1 MIFLPRRLMNCFCFV
16 YIIFLFIIIIII
28 IIGVTLILLGVVMK
42 TRFVHKFNF
51 THTTKILIS
60 TKAMLAFTLF
70 EKYVQHLH
78 CHVIHVVFLQCQWH
92 ENHFISLDLLECQW

>member
-1 MIFLPRRLMNCFCFV
+1 MNFFCFV
-16 YIIFLFIIIIII
+16 YIIFLFIIIIIIIII

-70 EKYVQHLH
+70 EKYV
-78 CHVIHVVFLQCQWH
+78 
-92 ENHFISLDLLECQW
+92 